1 MTSMDRS
8 EALALV
14 ATVLAVGLGVPEED
28 VTPEASLRDDL
39 GMDSLDLIELVTGL
53 EARLGKQVPEAELTG
68 VHTVE
73 DAVDLVLDVVA
84 GERVTR

>member
-1 MTSMDRS
+1 MAIIDRE
-8 EALALV
+8 EAMALV
-14 ATVLAVGLGVPEED
+14 VTVLSVGLGVPEED
-28 VTPEASLRDDL
+28 VTPDASLRDDL

-53 EARLGKQVPEAELTG
+53 EARLGEHVPEAELTG

-84 GERVTR
+84 GERVT